1 MCSCIILTHPL
12 FNLLT
17 LLELNVILD
26 VVRICLFKSMSSVIL
41 LEFKELG
48 EALLGVVELL

>member
-26 VVRICLFKSMSSVIL
+26 VVRIGLFKSMSSVIL
-41 LEFKELG
+41 LEFKKLG
-48 EALLGVVELL
+48 EAFLGVIKLL